1 MEPVPALKIMIMIA
15 VGITAITAKLLPGVL
30 EMNVMIRSKVIIF
43 FKKIYG
49 INLVAMAVLPLLGI
63 IIITHRTKMEKA
75 LWN

>member
-75 LWN
+75 L